1 MRNIF
6 ILTLICAASLLCAA
20 PLRLAENGKTAYKIV
35 VPAKVTAVDQFAA
48 KELQY
53 FLKQITGADFAIVN
67 SAKTPAIYIGDA
79 KGKSLSDQENVI
91 ETRGRNLHLYGGG
104 LRGSLWAVYELIEN
118 QFGCM
123 FFNAHGEVFIPQ
135 QKTLTLKEMNKKT
148 RYAFP
153 VRSIMNWFYVDKE
166 TMTLSLYRN
175 RQNVLLHGI
184 NHPRYPGKNP
194 GIVTRFETFVGEH
207 SFSMLI
213 PSGLKKQSSWISHNA
228 ALPFLRNKQYFKEH
242 PEYFSLDA
250 NGKRVPHW
258 HLCLS
263 NPALRKE
270 LTENAV
276 MFYEAEK
283 KRTGVDAYIQISAN
297 DIATRLC
304 YCKNCVALEEKY
316 GTKGG
321 PLYDFTI
328 EIARK
333 YPNIPFR
340 TTAYQRSL
348 TQTPPTCKINWPQN
362 LQLIFAPINGDYAR
376 SWEESK
382 TDPTDYKNF
391 TDWTKIT
398 RRIIV
403 WHYPCPYNRDRD
415 KFFIETPNF
424 MLDRVAGDIRLMA
437 KEKIEGSYFEH
448 DSGGIQYGT
457 NFSELQAYVMLKLF
471 QDPAL
476 DADKLAD
483 KYIAAYYGPAAKAVK
498 KYHDGLAAAMRDFVK
513 RGGKW
518 NYRSMDSDFLNK
530 TNLLAWDKAMDE
542 AEKAATG
549 IYVFRVKLLR
559 LGLDS
564 TIVTKLDDNTPL
576 RLKRMRSTLTELK
589 KTRKVNVNWKG
600 FEVWSKSMSS
610 RGKIL
615 PLPKEFAS
623 IKKTIVM
630 ETPEKGKTVVHCD
643 GANLNRAFKEDFT
656 PGKKFNMGLYDRQA
670 KKQLAV
676 RSFDYS
682 DVKQGSFNWYLLN
695 KTPKSISKET
705 VLNGGSWWLNFNVG
719 SRCILLDDSS
729 TMKQKWYFFVSLK
742 ADKETLYCDR
752 ILIVPAENLA
762 GNLKKDLVKA
772 DLPAEL
778 AGAENV
784 IIFNPA
790 GKYAIKDATSVSG
803 VAIPENWDG
812 KSVFNMGLYA
822 RVRKKYGYTR
832 RLAANEVPA
841 DGKYHM
847 VCLNKV
853 PTALESEDTLF
864 GGRWIL
870 IFRVGD
876 KAVKGAKYQIWLS
889 LKRENGRL
897 LCARVYLAEK
907 AAK

>member
-1 MRNIF
+1 MRKIF
-6 ILTLICAASLLCAA
+6 ISTLICAAALLSAA

-35 VPAKVTAVDQFAA
+35 VPAKATEVDKFAA
-48 KELQY
+48 KELQF
-53 FLKQITGADFAIVN
+53 FLKKISGADFQIVN
-67 SAKTPAIYIGDA
+67 TAQTPAIFIGDA
-79 KGKSLSDQENVI
+79 KSKTLADQVNVI
-91 ETRGRNLHLYGGG
+91 ETRGKNLHLYGGG
-104 LRGSLWAVYELIEN
+104 LHGTIWAVYELIEN
-118 QFGCM
+118 QFGCI
-123 FFNAHGEVFIPQ
+123 FFNAHGELYIPQ
-135 QKTLTLKEMNKKT
+135 QKTLLLNEMKKTT

-153 VRSIMNWFYVDKE
+153 ARAIMNWFYADKE
-166 TMTLSLYRN
+166 TMTLAFYRN
-175 RQNVLLHGI
+175 RQNILLHGI
-184 NHPRYPGKNP
+184 TQPRYPGKNP

-250 NGKRVPHW
+250 NGKRVPNW

-270 LTENAV
+270 LTKNAV
-276 MFYEAEK
+276 LFYEAEK
-283 KRTGVDAYIQISAN
+283 KRTGIEGVIQISAN

-304 YCKNCVALEEKY
+304 YCKNCVALEKKY

-333 YPNIPFR
+333 YPHIPFR

-348 TQTPPTCKINWPQN
+348 TQTPPNIKLNWPKN

-376 SWEESK
+376 SWESNK
-382 TDPTDYKNF
+382 FDRTDYKDF
-391 TDWTKIT
+391 TGWAKIT
-398 RRIIV
+398 RNILV

-424 MLDRVAGDIRLMA
+424 MLDRLAGDIRTMA

-471 QDPAL
+471 QNPAL

-483 KYIAAYYGPAAKAVK
+483 KYIFAYYGPAAKAVK
-498 KYHDGLAAAMRDFVK
+498 KYHDSLASAMRDFVK

-518 NYRSMDSDFLNK
+518 NYRSMDSDFLNSK
-530 TNLLAWDKAMDE
+530 NLLAWDKMMDE
-542 AEKAATG
+542 AEKVATG
-549 IYVFRVKLLR
+549 IYAFRTRLLR

-564 TIVTKLDDNTPL
+564 TIVTKLDDQTPM
-576 RLKRMRSTLTELK
+576 RLKRMRDMLTELGK
-589 KTRKVNVNWKG
+589 VRKVKINWKG
-600 FEVWSKSMSS
+600 FDAWSKNMTS
-610 RGKIL
+610 RGKVL
-615 PLPKEFAS
+615 PLPAEFVS
-623 IKKTIVM
+623 LKKTIVM
-630 ETPEKGKTVVHCD
+630 ETPEKGKTIVNCA
-643 GANLNRAFKEDFT
+643 GANLNRAFKENF
-656 PGKKFNMGLYDRQA
+656 PVGKKFNMGLYDRQA
-670 KKQLAV
+670 KRQLVSRA
-676 RSFDYS
+676 FNYS
-682 DVKQGSFNWYLLN
+682 DVKQGSFNWYLLS
-695 KTPKSISKET
+695 KTPRTITRDT

-719 SRCILLDDSS
+719 TRCILLDDTS

-752 ILIVPAENLA
+752 ILIVPAENLPA
-762 GNLKKDLVKA
+762 NLKKDLLKA
-772 DLPAEL
+772 DLPTEF
-778 AGAENV
+778 AGAKNV

-790 GKYAIKDATSVSG
+790 GKFAVKDAASVSG
-803 VAIPENWDG
+803 VAIPEIWDG
-812 KSVFNMGLYA
+812 KAKFNMGIYG

-832 RLAANEVPA
+832 RLAANEVPV
-841 DGKYHM
+841 DGKYHLI
-847 VCLNKV
+847 CLNKT
-853 PTALESEDTLF
+853 PSSLEADDTLF
-864 GGRWIL
+864 GGRWVL

-889 LKRENGRL
+889 LKRDNGKV
-897 LCARVYLAEK
+897 LCSGVYLVER
-907 AAK
+907 